1 MKTTLKSFLLVLL
14 ALALML
20 SLCAC
25 TQSEKNSNQDITIGK
40 TSIVSTAADIS
51 EILSGI
57 DFGGNVVL
65 ADTYSFGVES
75 IDSSVCTL
83 DYLNPDIEA
92 IAAMSP
98 DIVFVS
104 SSSTDGTTDPYAT
117 LKDLGIN
124 VVYIPTAQSIDDIKS
139 NITAIAESVDAPE
152 KAAELISRID
162 EAVED
167 ISVKVAVLS
176 SNAPKVY
183 FELSAAPWLYSFGS
197 GTFLNEIITICGGV
211 NIYSN
216 ESGWLSNTEESV
228 LSSNPDVIL
237 TTVQYDGYDYT
248 EILSR
253 AGWENIEAV
262 KNSRVYPIDANA
274 SSRGTQNIVKAMY
287 EILYALHPQYA
298 Q

>member
-1 MKTTLKSFLLVLL
+1 MKTTLKSFLSILI
-14 ALALML
+14 AFALML

-40 TSIVSTAADIS
+40 TSIVTTAADIS
-51 EILSGI
+51 EIISGLG
-57 DFGGNVVL
+57 FGGNVVL
-65 ADTYSFGVES
+65 ADTYSLGIEF
-75 IDSSVCTL
+75 IDANVCTL

-98 DIVFVS
+98 DVVFVS

-124 VVYIPTAQSIDDIKS
+124 VVYIETAESIDDIKS

-152 KAAELISRID
+152 KAAELISIID
-162 EAVED
+162 TAVDD
-167 ISVKVAVLS
+167 ITLKVALLS

-197 GTFLNEIITICGGV
+197 GTFLNEIITLCGGV

-228 LSSNPDVIL
+228 LSLNPDVIL
-237 TTVQYDGYDYT
+237 TNVQYDGYDYA

-253 AGWENIEAV
+253 AGWENVEAV
-262 KNSRVYPIDANA
+262 KNSRVYQIDANA

>member
-25 TQSEKNSNQDITIGK
+25 AQNEPNNDNTASDKALLI
-40 TSIVSTAADIS
+40 STAADIS
-51 EILSGI
+51 EIISGLG
-57 DFGGNVVL
+57 FGGNVVL

-92 IAAMSP
+92 IAALSP
-98 DIVFVS
+98 DVVFVS

-139 NITAIAESVDAPE
+139 NITTIAEALDAPE

-162 EAVED
+162 NAIDD
-167 ISVKVAVLS
+167 ITLKVSLLS

-237 TTVQYDGYDYT
+237 TSVQYDGYDYT

-262 KNSRVYPIDANA
+262 KNSRVYQIDANA